1 MQQLRFASQ
10 ERNGAL
16 SAIASDKKT
25 ERRSGEVRSIVKASE
40 VLRCLAVTNAAA
52 GVRFTELQEMTSL
65 SKGTLH
71 RIIQTL
77 ISQGFIE
84 QDRSTRLYFL
94 GVEFLALG
102 AHSANRRDIQ
112 SLARGSLVTL
122 AKLSGD
128 TVYLAIRSGADLVCV
143 DSEEGNYPIKVLTL
157 TVGMRRPLGVGAG
170 GLMLLSALPDNEVEG
185 VIRRN
190 AQRMKDYPSYSPD
203 SLRRLVQETRRR
215 GYALNDGQI
224 LQGMCAVSVGIY
236 GPRKEMLAALT
247 ISATTARMVPTRR
260 TTLVN
265 WLKKEAQKVSAMTSG
280 KGDST

>member
-1 MQQLRFASQ
+1 MSL
-10 ERNGAL
+10 
-16 SAIASDKKT
+16 IASGKKVV
-25 ERRSGEVRSIVKASE
+25 RRGTEVRSIVKAAE
-40 VLRCLAVTNAAA
+40 VLRCLGVTNAAA
-52 GVRFTELQEMTSL
+52 GVRFTQLQEMTGL

-94 GVEFLALG
+94 GVQFLALG

-112 SLARGSLVTL
+112 SLARSSLVTL

-128 TVYLAIRSGADLVCV
+128 TVYLAIRSGAELVCI
-143 DSEEGNYPIKVLTL
+143 DAEEGNYPIKVLTL
-157 TVGMRRPLGVGAG
+157 SVGMRRPLGVGAG

-185 VIRRN
+185 IIRRN
-190 AQRMKDYPSYSPD
+190 APRMKDFPSYSPET
-203 SLRRLVQETRRR
+203 LRRQVLETRRR

-224 LQGMCAVSVGIY
+224 LQGMSAVSVGIY
-236 GPRKEMLAALT
+236 GPRKEVLAALT
-247 ISATTARMVPTRR
+247 ISATTARMVQSRR

-265 WLKKEAQKVSAMTSG
+265 WLKKEAQKISAMACGNNAS
-280 KGDST
+280 SQ